1 MTNCNLCG
9 SVYLYLIVK
18 DTKTGE
24 EELNVLW
31 LEVEILT
38 DIKYLNRKIPPKVSD
53 QFGDEANK
61 AIENLKDLNQR
72 INNRNNVR
80 SLFRM
85 QMELKDEGEM
95 STEMYLW

>member
-9 SVYLYLIVK
+9 SVYLYLIEK

-24 EELNVLW
+24 EELNALW

-38 DIKYLNRKIPPKVSD
+38 DIKYLNRKIPPKVTD
-53 QFGDEANK
+53 QFSDEANK

-72 INNRNNVR
+72 INNRNDVR

-85 QMELKDEGEM
+85 QRELKDESEM
-95 STEMYLW
+95 SPEMYLW